1 MYKADHESPHPLGSM
16 PLIVL
21 SQDMSKRT
29 DEHAKVHMRT
39 QEVMAHYSTRGRHL
53 IVPGAGHHIQL
64 EQPEIVVDA
73 IREVLEAAR
82 KK

>member
-1 MYKADHESPHPLGSM
+1 M

-39 QEVMAHYSTRGRHL
+39 QQAMAQYSTRGRQI

-64 EQPEIVVDA
+64 EKPEIVVDA
-73 IREVLEAAR
+73 IRQVLVAAR
-82 KK
+82 NSPDQDRNHK